1 MDGPGVFSSIRKGL
15 LGYYPEDVRL
25 KKISVR
31 AAQMAQSGQYNYAR
45 CLCRDDMVAAKW
57 TLLRFIKA
65 TISMT
70 YLLNKKYAPYYKWSH
85 RGLKD
90 LTICRR
96 CMKRYEI
103 LLQPTKRKKYRLP

>member
-1 MDGPGVFSSIRKGL
+1 MESYSRIILAKATNGAVFMDGPGVFSSIRKGL

-57 TLLRFIKA
+57 TLC
-65 TISMT
+65 
-70 YLLNKKYAPYYKWSH
+70 
-85 RGLKD
+85 D
-90 LTICRR
+90 L
-96 CMKRYEI
+96 
-103 LLQPTKRKKYRLP
+103 